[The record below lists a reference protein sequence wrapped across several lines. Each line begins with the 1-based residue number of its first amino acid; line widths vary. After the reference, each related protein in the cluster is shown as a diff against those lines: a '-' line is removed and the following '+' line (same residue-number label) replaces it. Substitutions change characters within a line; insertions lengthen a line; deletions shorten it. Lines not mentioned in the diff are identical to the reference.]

1 MFAQLLAANQEQYDL
16 HSSLKY
22 QPKPHLSEAA
32 SSVKDI
38 KFADSI
44 YKKNLFML
52 SLCMIWA
59 TASFINIWPFN
70 FEIKYRKTGQYL

>member
-38 KFADSI
+38 KFADSV
-44 YKKNLFML
+44 YKKYGNRGAAGGT
-52 SLCMIWA
+52 IRG
-59 TASFINIWPFN
+59 P
-70 FEIKYRKTGQYL
+70 KVPKTQLQKWRAA